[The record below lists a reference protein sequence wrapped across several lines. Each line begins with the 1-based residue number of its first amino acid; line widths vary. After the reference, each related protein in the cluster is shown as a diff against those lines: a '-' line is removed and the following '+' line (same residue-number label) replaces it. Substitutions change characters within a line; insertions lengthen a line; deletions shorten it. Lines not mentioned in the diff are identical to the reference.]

1 MITQTVSITKTGDP
15 WPSPWQAREEIVS
28 SLTGAAALSA
38 FINENMLSVALNI
51 SSDAM
56 TVTII
61 REWSDS
67 DWATYD
73 SMPEKL
79 QAEQAIN
86 DLGWTVTETTS

>member
-15 WPSPWQAREEIVS
+15 WPSAWQAREEIVS
-28 SLTGAAALSA
+28 SLTGAAALIA

-51 SSDAM
+51 SLDAM

>member
-1 MITQTVSITKTGDP
+1 
-15 WPSPWQAREEIVS
+15 
-28 SLTGAAALSA
+28 
-38 FINENMLSVALNI
+38 MLSVALNI
-51 SSDAM
+51 SLDAM